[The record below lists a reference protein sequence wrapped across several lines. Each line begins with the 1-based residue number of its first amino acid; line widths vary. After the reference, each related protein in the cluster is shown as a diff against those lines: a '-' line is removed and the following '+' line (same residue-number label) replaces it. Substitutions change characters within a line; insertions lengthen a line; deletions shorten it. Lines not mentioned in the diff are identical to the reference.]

1 MRPFTV
7 QRHFIKH
14 NPGSVLIS
22 FGDTKVICS
31 ATIENSVPRF
41 LRDSGKGWLTSEYS
55 LLPSSTFPRA
65 QREAQRG
72 KVTGRTTEIQRLIGR
87 SLRAVVDMKK
97 LGERQVVLDCDV
109 LVADG
114 GTRTTSISGAFVALE
129 MAIQGLLDK
138 KLITESPIK
147 ERMGALSVGIDRDGK
162 IIADLNY
169 EEDSTCEA
177 DVNIVMT
184 ESGKFIEVQGTAE
197 GEPFS
202 REQLDAVLECG
213 KTALESVFVKQ
224 KTALDS

>member
-1 MRPFTV
+1 MKKNNSMRPFTV

-87 SLRAVVDMKK
+87 SLRAVIDFDL
-97 LGERQVVLDCDV
+97 LGERTIYIDADVKIRAQRRYDQLREKNIIDKSLEDIMLDIKARDFSDKNRD
-109 LVADG
+109 LAPLIIPD
-114 GTRTTSISGAFVALE
+114 GAFEIDNSKNSIEITV
-129 MAIQGLLDK
+129 K
-138 KLITESPIK
+138 K
-147 ERMGALSVGIDRDGK
+147 
-162 IIADLNY
+162 
-169 EEDSTCEA
+169 
-177 DVNIVMT
+177 
-184 ESGKFIEVQGTAE
+184 
-197 GEPFS
+197 
-202 REQLDAVLECG
+202 VLE
-213 KTALESVFVKQ
+213 LI
-224 KTALDS
+224 DN